1 MKGNLKRFLALILS
15 VAAAGALLAGCGK
28 TAETEDGTYTLKMH
42 MTVGTTDPVAKSA
55 EEFARILS
63 EKTDGKVKV
72 ELYPSSSLGV
82 TQDCLEGLGFRA
94 CDIVYDSMSNMS
106 TWTPLANIEACP
118 YLYSSVD
125 HFRAVWEGEVG
136 DTIRKDVGD
145 DAGLKIMGGGLQGIR
160 VTTSNKPI
168 RSVADVKGKKIRVP
182 TIDIYLKT
190 WRWLGAATTPLAG
203 SEIFTAM
210 QQGTVDGQENAY
222 PTCVGLS
229 LQEVSKY
236 VTETNHVYSMTT
248 FTMDK
253 KFFEALPQEY
263 QTAIEESAV
272 EAGKICTDLVIDAAV
287 TSKQVFV
294 DAGAEIIEVDFAE
307 WQEAMDGFLE
317 ANYPNLVKYYD
328 MIQSVDPE
336 KAQ

>member
-1 MKGNLKRFLALILS
+1 MKRAKRILALVLAVIT
-15 VAAAGALLAGCGK
+15 AGALFTGCGK
-28 TAETEDGTYTLKMH
+28 GPDTEDGTYVLKMH
-42 MTVGTTDPVAKSA
+42 MTVGATDPVAKSG
-55 EEFARILS
+55 EEFARLVS
-63 EKTDGKVKV
+63 EKTGGKVTV

-106 TWTPLANIEACP
+106 TWTSLANIEACP
-118 YLYSSVD
+118 YLYSSLD
-125 HFRAVWEGEVG
+125 HFKAVWEGEVG
-136 DTIRKDVGD
+136 DTIRHDVGE

-160 VTTSNKPI
+160 VTTTNKPI
-168 RSVADVKGKKIRVP
+168 HSVADVKGMKIRVP

-190 WRWLGAATTPLAG
+190 WSWLGAATTPLAG

-248 FTMDK
+248 FIMDQ
-253 KFFEALPQEY
+253 KFFDSLPEEF

-272 EAGKICTDLVIDAAV
+272 EAGEICTDLVEESAV
-287 TSKQVFV
+287 TSKQVFI
-294 DAGAEIIEVDFAE
+294 DAGVEILDVDFAE

-317 ANYPNLVKYYD
+317 ANYPELIKYYD
-328 MIQSVDPE
+328 MIQSVDPA
-336 KAQ
+336 KAGE